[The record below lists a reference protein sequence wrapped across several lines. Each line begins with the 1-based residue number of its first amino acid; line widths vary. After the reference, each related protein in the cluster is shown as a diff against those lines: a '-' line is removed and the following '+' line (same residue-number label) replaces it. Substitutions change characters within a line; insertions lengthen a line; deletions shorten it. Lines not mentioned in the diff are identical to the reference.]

1 MPSLLSNAKALNL
14 RASFSLYRSSIS
26 ALAGPDNRLDGQ
38 QPWSANLGFDQRI
51 SGLPLNVGGNVSLT
65 PGYDTR
71 QAVDQLFQRS
81 AARSIDLFAMMF
93 LSPTVSLRAAARAG
107 VQQFGPPNGS
117 TLTLLSNGDYSR
129 AERYV
134 KPQLSL
140 SLDMRL

>member
-1 MPSLLSNAKALNL
+1 MTTPSEPLVNVAPVRRFKN
-14 RASFSLYRSSIS
+14 
-26 ALAGPDNRLDGQ
+26 PDYQ
-38 QPWSANLGFDQRI
+38 
-51 SGLPLNVGGNVSLT
+51 NVAPTL
-65 PGYDTR
+65 
-71 QAVDQLFQRS
+71 
-81 AARSIDLFAMMF
+81 ARSIDLFAMMF

-140 SLDMRL
+140 PLDMRL